1 MMNVVRMPQSK
12 AKEVRGRHERGV
24 GPEQKEGEPRGTSVQ
39 GWDQHLEMPA
49 PLGGSIHYQ
58 QQAAMWEPSGY
69 NLKLPDLCLGGP
81 SGSSLISGQHLLWTT
96 SRTLP
101 IGHPVRGKPLYVLC
115 VSNPHP
121 TQKSWIPMSTAPS
134 QECGVLKVMGC
145 WGRKSPQTHFTL
157 DRTEPRCS
165 FPEDSREECE
175 PLLCS
180 PLFHTQ
186 PGAQGQL
193 HPHLLAYSLA
203 HYINNFSTNPRQIVP
218 SSSLQNL
225 KSVQRSSV
233 MHFKYSALTESL
245 AARVTLQQCFGS

>member
-1 MMNVVRMPQSK
+1 
-12 AKEVRGRHERGV
+12 
-24 GPEQKEGEPRGTSVQ
+24 
-39 GWDQHLEMPA
+39 
-49 PLGGSIHYQ
+49 
-58 QQAAMWEPSGY
+58 MWEPSGY

-165 FPEDSREECE
+165 FPQDSREECE

-186 PGAQGQL
+186 PGAQGAK
-193 HPHLLAYSLA
+193 LLQSCPILC
-203 HYINNFSTNPRQIVP
+203 NPVDCSP
-218 SSSLQNL
+218 PG
-225 KSVQRSSV
+225 SSV
-233 MHFKYSALTESL
+233 HGILQVRILEWVARPSL
-245 AARVTLQQCFGS
+245 WT